1 MKENIPSLPCHFV
14 SEQGQVFRKDEYIDG
29 RSGKIFQKRKGS
41 WKKLHISIHTNR
53 KGKYPCPKV
62 HVCVKGI
69 TRSLKIS
76 RLVAEAYIPNPLN
89 KPCVCHKDNNRTNN
103 RVENLYWGTYKENT
117 QQCIQDGR
125 FKPGGRDILDE
136 FSINCLLY
144 EYNLGKPRSI
154 LKKKFGIS
162 DSAITRIIN
171 LKSKPKFGNYKFK
184 AIYQDIMNDYQEGM
198 LVRDICNKYSIG
210 HTTLN
215 NYLRRLNI
223 VRHR

>member
-1 MKENIPSLPCHFV
+1 MRRNQVIYNRNLSHNINGWYGYHISK
-14 SEQGQVFRKDEYIDG
+14 RG
-29 RSGKIFQKRKGS
+29 RLYRYYLKRKLWMVMKGTIS
-41 WKKLHISIHTNR
+41 RGRTYHILRSTNKR
-53 KGKYPCPKV
+53 V
-62 HVCVKGI
+62 RI
-69 TRSLKIS
+69 QAS
-76 RLVAEAYIPNPLN
+76 RLVAMAWIPNPEN
-89 KPCVCHKDNNRTNN
+89 KPCVCHKDNDRTNN

>member
-1 MKENIPSLPCHFV
+1 MKDNIPGFMGYYVSKTGSVYSRYVRGSRGKLSNEFTPLIPKKRPKYYSVSLY
-14 SEQGQVFRKDEYIDG
+14 RDG
-29 RSGKIFQKRKGS
+29 KSTKIF
-41 WKKLHISIHTNR
+41 
-53 KGKYPCPKV
+53 V
-62 HVCVKGI
+62 H
-69 TRSLKIS
+69 
-76 RLVAEAYIPNPLN
+76 RLVATVYVPNPEN

-117 QQCIQDGR
+117 QQCIRDGR
-125 FKPGGRDILDE
+125 FKPGGRDIFDE
-136 FSINCLLY
+136 FSIDCLLY

>member
-1 MKENIPSLPCHFV
+1 MLIP
-14 SEQGQVFRKDEYIDG
+14 
-29 RSGKIFQKRKGS
+29 
-41 WKKLHISIHTNR
+41 R
-53 KGKYPCPKV
+53 KGKGQLEIYKCKL
-62 HVCVKGI
+62 GI
-69 TRSLKIS
+69 HDWVTEHWWETRQ
-76 RLVAEAYIPNPLN
+76 
-89 KPCVCHKDNNRTNN
+89 KPCVCHKDNDRTNN

>member
-1 MKENIPSLPCHFV
+1 MKRNRVIYKIKFTPNIEGWEN
-14 SEQGQVFRKDEYIDG
+14 Y
-29 RSGKIFQKRKGS
+29 
-41 WKKLHISIHTNR
+41 HISRRGRLYRYYLNR
-53 KGKYPCPKV
+53 GVWMVLNGTISRGRVYHILRNGQSRIRIQV
-62 HVCVKGI
+62 
-69 TRSLKIS
+69 S
-76 RLVAEAYIPNPLN
+76 RLVAMVYIPNPDN
-89 KPCVCHKDNNRTNN
+89 KPFVCHRDNDRTNN

>member
-1 MKENIPSLPCHFV
+1 MKI
-14 SEQGQVFRKDEYIDG
+14 
-29 RSGKIFQKRKGS
+29 
-41 WKKLHISIHTNR
+41 T
-53 KGKYPCPKV
+53 
-62 HVCVKGI
+62 I
-69 TRSLKIS
+69 TRDGNVFKDNILLKPRLIRGYLKVKIEGS
-76 RLVAEAYIPNPLN
+76 TYSVHRLVAMTYIPNPKN
-89 KPCVCHKDNNRTNN
+89 KPCVCHKDNDRTNN

-210 HTTLN
+210 HITLN

>member
-1 MKENIPSLPCHFV
+1 MLIPRKEK
-14 SEQGQVFRKDEYIDG
+14 GQLEIYKCKLGIHDWVTEHWWETRQKP
-29 RSGKIFQKRKGS
+29 RRAIFS
-41 WKKLHISIHTNR
+41 
-53 KGKYPCPKV
+53 
-62 HVCVKGI
+62 
-69 TRSLKIS
+69 
-76 RLVAEAYIPNPLN
+76 
-89 KPCVCHKDNNRTNN
+89 HK
-103 RVENLYWGTYKENT
+103 
-117 QQCIQDGR
+117 
-125 FKPGGRDILDE
+125 GGRDILDE

>member
-1 MKENIPSLPCHFV
+1 MLIPRKEK
-14 SEQGQVFRKDEYIDG
+14 GQLEIYKCKLGIHDWITEHWWELRQ
-29 RSGKIFQKRKGS
+29 RPRNTLTRKGGRKRAQYY
-41 WKKLHISIHTNR
+41 KKYR
-53 KGKYPCPKV
+53 
-62 HVCVKGI
+62 
-69 TRSLKIS
+69 TR
-76 RLVAEAYIPNPLN
+76 
-89 KPCVCHKDNNRTNN
+89 
-103 RVENLYWGTYKENT
+103 TY
-117 QQCIQDGR
+117 CRI
-125 FKPGGRDILDE
+125 
-136 FSINCLLY
+136 C
-144 EYNLGKPRSI
+144 GKPRSI
-154 LKKKFGIS
+154 LKKRFGIS

>member
-1 MKENIPSLPCHFV
+1 MLIP
-14 SEQGQVFRKDEYIDG
+14 
-29 RSGKIFQKRKGS
+29 
-41 WKKLHISIHTNR
+41 R
-53 KGKYPCPKV
+53 KGKGQPEIYKCKLGIHDWVTEHWWETQQKPRRAIFSHKGGRKRAQYYNKYYPK
-62 HVCVKGI
+62 
-69 TRSLKIS
+69 
-76 RLVAEAYIPNPLN
+76 N
-89 KPCVCHKDNNRTNN
+89 KPCVCHKDNDRTNN

>member
-1 MKENIPSLPCHFV
+1 MKDNIPGFMGYYVSKTGSVYSRYVRGSRGKLSNEFTPLIPKKRPKYYSVSLY
-14 SEQGQVFRKDEYIDG
+14 RDG
-29 RSGKIFQKRKGS
+29 KSTKIF
-41 WKKLHISIHTNR
+41 
-53 KGKYPCPKV
+53 V
-62 HVCVKGI
+62 H
-69 TRSLKIS
+69 
-76 RLVAEAYIPNPLN
+76 RLVAMTYIPNPEN

-117 QQCIQDGR
+117 QQCIRDGR

-171 LKSKPKFGNYKFK
+171 LKSKPKFGNYRFK
-184 AIYQDIMNDYQEGM
+184 AIYQDIIRDYQEGM
-198 LVRDICNKYSIG
+198 LVRDIICNKYSIG

-223 VRHR
+223 IRHR

>member
-1 MKENIPSLPCHFV
+1 MRTKKVEVI
-14 SEQGQVFRKDEYIDG
+14 KDRWTDG
-29 RSGKIFQKRKGS
+29 
-41 WKKLHISIHTNR
+41 LALEISHNGWQT
-53 KGKYPCPKV
+53 
-62 HVCVKGI
+62 
-69 TRSLKIS
+69 TSIS
-76 RLVAEAYIPNPLN
+76 
-89 KPCVCHKDNNRTNN
+89 
-103 RVENLYWGTYKENT
+103 
-117 QQCIQDGR
+117 
-125 FKPGGRDILDE
+125 
-136 FSINCLLY
+136 
-144 EYNLGKPRSI
+144 SI

>member
-1 MKENIPSLPCHFV
+1 MRRNQVIYNRKLSHNIKNWP
-14 SEQGQVFRKDEYIDG
+14 GY
-29 RSGKIFQKRKGS
+29 
-41 WKKLHISIHTNR
+41 HISKRGRLYKYYPKRNLWMLMKGTISRNR
-53 KGKYPCPKV
+53 TYHILRNDNKR
-62 HVCVKGI
+62 
-69 TRSLKIS
+69 TRIQAS
-76 RLVAEAYIPNPLN
+76 RLVALTWIPNPEN
-89 KPCVCHKDNNRTNN
+89 KPCVCHKDNDRTNN

-117 QQCIQDGR
+117 QQCIRDGR

-136 FSINCLLY
+136 FSIDCLLY

-162 DSAITRIIN
+162 DSSITRIIN

-184 AIYQDIMNDYQEGM
+184 DIYQDIINDYQEGM

-223 VRHR
+223 ARHR

>member
-1 MKENIPSLPCHFV
+1 MRRNQVIYNRKLSHNI
-14 SEQGQVFRKDEYIDG
+14 
-29 RSGKIFQKRKGS
+29 KG
-41 WKKLHISIHTNR
+41 WPGYHISKMGRLYKYYPKRGLWMFMKGTISRNR
-53 KGKYPCPKV
+53 TYHILRRCDKRIRV
-62 HVCVKGI
+62 QA
-69 TRSLKIS
+69 S
-76 RLVAEAYIPNPLN
+76 RLVALTWIPNPDG
-89 KPCVCHKDNNRTNN
+89 KPFVCHIDNNPTNN
-103 RVENLYWGTYKENT
+103 HYKNLYWGTQEENI

>member
-1 MKENIPSLPCHFV
+1 MKDNIPGFMGYYVSKTGSVYSRYVRGSRGKLSNEFTPLIPKKRPKYYSVSLY
-14 SEQGQVFRKDEYIDG
+14 RDG
-29 RSGKIFQKRKGS
+29 KSTKIF
-41 WKKLHISIHTNR
+41 
-53 KGKYPCPKV
+53 V
-62 HVCVKGI
+62 H
-69 TRSLKIS
+69 
-76 RLVAEAYIPNPLN
+76 RLVATVYVPNPNN
-89 KPCVCHKDNNRTNN
+89 KPCVCHKDNDRTNN